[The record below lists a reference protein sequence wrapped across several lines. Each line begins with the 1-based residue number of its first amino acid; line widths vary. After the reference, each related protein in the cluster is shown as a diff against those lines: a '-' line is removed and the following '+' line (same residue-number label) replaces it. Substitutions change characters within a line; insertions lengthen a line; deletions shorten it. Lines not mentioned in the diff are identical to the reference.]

1 MVLELGK
8 SFRARYSC
16 KKDAVLLEI
25 INNSNVSENGNDL
38 VIDDIIIKACAAP
51 SIQAYYDLNTL
62 DADTVSCKGDEP
74 ILVYAKPSDM
84 LTTYF
89 GGATS
94 TYYQYQ
100 YTTTPSDKKSH
111 GKMLVD

>member
-1 MVLELGK
+1 
-8 SFRARYSC
+8 
-16 KKDAVLLEI
+16 
-25 INNSNVSENGNDL
+25 VSENGNDL

-74 ILVYAKPSDM
+74 IQVYAKPSDM

-89 GGATS
+89 GGVTS

-100 YTTTPSDKKSH
+100 YSPQRLLIKSH